1 MTASNT
7 ILTDGFGR
15 RHNYLRISLLEK
27 CNLRCT
33 YCMPADGIAL
43 SPKASLMTAE
53 EIFSIAET
61 FVKNG
66 VDKIRLTGGEP
77 LLRKDFPE
85 IVSKLGSLDI
95 SLSITTNGILIDRH
109 IAVLKQ
115 FKIKKINLSLD
126 TLISSKFHAVTL
138 RNQFEKVIDN
148 LHLLLNND
156 FQVKVNVVLMKGFN
170 DNEIV
175 DFVKLTQF
183 LPISVRF
190 IEFMPFAG
198 NEWDRSKM
206 VSQNEILSLVGN
218 TFSSDQIQKLE
229 DEKNFTSRN
238 YKIKDFQGDFG
249 IISSITNPFCDS
261 CNRIRLTAD
270 GKIKNCLF
278 SNSETD
284 LLTPFRNGES
294 IMNLIAAAIQSKKKV
309 RAGMATIDEM
319 NDPAK
324 HFDNRSMIAIGG

>member
-1 MTASNT
+1 MIPSST
-7 ILTDGFGR
+7 ILTDDFGR
-15 RHNYLRISLLEK
+15 KHNYLRISLLEK

-53 EIFSIAET
+53 EIFAIAQT
-61 FVKNG
+61 FVQNG

-85 IVSKLGSLDI
+85 IISQLSTLEV

-109 IAVLKQ
+109 IDVLKK
-115 FKIKKINLSLD
+115 FEVKKINLSLD
-126 TLISSKFHAVTL
+126 TLVSSKFHSVTL

-170 DNEIV
+170 ENEII
-175 DFVKLTQF
+175 DFIQLTQF
-183 LPISVRF
+183 LPLSIRF

-206 VSQNEILSLVGN
+206 VSQNEILSQVEACF
-218 TFSSDQIQKLE
+218 TSDTIQKLE
-229 DEKNFTSRN
+229 DEKNFTART
-238 YKIKDFQGDFG
+238 YKIKGFQGDFG
-249 IISSITNPFCDS
+249 IISSITNPFCDG
-261 CNRIRLTAD
+261 CNRIRLTAN

-284 LLTPFRNGES
+284 LLTAFRNGES
-294 IMNLIAAAIQSKKKV
+294 ITELISASIKNKKKI
-309 RAGMATIDEM
+309 RSGMVTISEM
-319 NDPAK
+319 DDPK
-324 HFDNRSMIAIGG
+324 LHFDNRSMIAIGG

>member
-1 MTASNT
+1 MTPSKT
-7 ILTDGFGR
+7 ILTDDFGR
-15 RHNYLRISLLEK
+15 KHNYLRISLLEK

-53 EIFSIAET
+53 EIFAIAQT
-61 FVKNG
+61 FVENG

-85 IVSKLGSLDI
+85 IVSKLSALEM

-109 IAVLKQ
+109 IEVLKQ
-115 FKIKKINLSLD
+115 AGIKKINLSLD
-126 TLISSKFHAVTL
+126 TLVSSKFHSITL

-148 LHLLLNND
+148 LHLLLNHD

-170 DNEIV
+170 DNEIT
-175 DFVKLTQF
+175 DFINLTES

-206 VSQNEILSLVGN
+206 VSQNEILLQAENSFTL
-218 TFSSDQIQKLE
+218 DKIQKLD
-229 DEKNFTSRN
+229 DEKNFTART
-238 YKIKDFQGDFG
+238 YKIKGFQGDFG

-261 CNRIRLTAD
+261 CNRIRLTAN

-284 LLTPFRNGES
+284 LLTAFRNGES
-294 IMNLIAAAIQSKKKV
+294 ITELISQSVQNKKKV
-309 RAGMATIDEM
+309 RAGMVTISEM

>member
-1 MTASNT
+1 MTPSKT
-7 ILTDGFGR
+7 ILTDDFGR
-15 RHNYLRISLLEK
+15 KHNYLRISLLEK

-33 YCMPADGIAL
+33 YCMPADGISL
-43 SPKASLMTAE
+43 TPKADLMTAE
-53 EIFSIAET
+53 EIFAIAQT
-61 FVKNG
+61 FVENG

-85 IVSKLGSLDI
+85 IISKLSTLGV

-109 IAVLKQ
+109 IEVLKQ
-115 FKIKKINLSLD
+115 YGVNKINLSLD
-126 TLISSKFHAVTL
+126 TLISSKFHSITL
-138 RNQFEKVIDN
+138 RNQFEKVVGN

-156 FQVKVNVVLMKGFN
+156 FKVKVNVVLMKGFN
-170 DNEIV
+170 ENEIV
-175 DFVKLTQF
+175 DFVKLTQY

-206 VSQNEILSLVGN
+206 VSQNEILSELEKSFTSN
-218 TFSSDQIQKLE
+218 DILKLE
-229 DEKNFTSRN
+229 DEKNFTART

-261 CNRIRLTAD
+261 CNRIRLTAN
-270 GKIKNCLF
+270 GRIKNCLF
-278 SNSETD
+278 SHSETD

-294 IMNLIAAAIQSKKKV
+294 ISNLISDSIRSKKKV
-309 RAGMATIDEM
+309 RAGMVTIEEM
-319 NDPAK
+319 DDPSL

>member
-1 MTASNT
+1 MTPSKP
-7 ILTDGFGR
+7 ILTDDFGR
-15 RHNYLRISLLEK
+15 KHNYLRISLLEK

-43 SPKASLMTAE
+43 SPKASLMTAD
-53 EIFSIAET
+53 EIFALAQT
-61 FVKNG
+61 FVENG

-85 IVSKLGSLDI
+85 IISKLSTLKT

-109 IAVLKQ
+109 IDALKQ
-115 FKIKKINLSLD
+115 AKIKKINLSLD
-126 TLISSKFHAVTL
+126 TLVASKFHSVTL
-138 RNQFEKVIDN
+138 RDQFEKVISN
-148 LHLLLNND
+148 LHLLLNHD
-156 FQVKVNVVLMKGFN
+156 FTVKVNVVLMKGFN
-170 DNEIV
+170 DNEII
-175 DFVKLTQF
+175 DFIKLTQF
-183 LPISVRF
+183 LPISIRF

-206 VSQNEILSLVGN
+206 VSQNEILSLVESV
-218 TFSSDQIQKLE
+218 FLSEEIQKLE
-229 DEKNFTSRN
+229 DEKNFTART
-238 YKIKDFQGDFG
+238 YRIKGFLGDFG
-249 IISSITNPFCDS
+249 IISSITNPFCDG
-261 CNRIRLTAD
+261 CNRIRLTAN

-294 IMNLIAAAIQSKKKV
+294 IENVISVSIKNKKKV
-309 RAGMATIDEM
+309 RAGMVTIEEM
-319 NDPAK
+319 DDPSL

>member
-1 MTASNT
+1 MIASNT

-53 EIFSIAET
+53 EIFAIAQA
-61 FVKNG
+61 FVENG

-85 IVSKLGSLDI
+85 IVFKLSQLEI

-109 IAVLKQ
+109 IDVLKQ
-115 FKIKKINLSLD
+115 YKVRKINLSLD
-126 TLISSKFHAVTL
+126 TLISSKFHSITL

-156 FQVKVNVVLMKGFN
+156 FEVKVNVVLMKGFN

-206 VSQNEILSLVGN
+206 VSQKEILSLVE
-218 TFSSDQIQKLE
+218 TEFSLDEIQKLE
-229 DEKNFTSRN
+229 DEKNFTART
-238 YKIKDFQGDFG
+238 YKIKGFQGNFG

-284 LLTPFRNGES
+284 LLTAFRKGES
-294 IMNLIAAAIQSKKKV
+294 ITDLISDSIQNKKKV
-309 RAGMATIDEM
+309 RAGMVSVSEM
-319 NDPAK
+319 DDPTK

>member
-1 MTASNT
+1 MTVSKT
-7 ILTDGFGR
+7 ILTDDFGR
-15 RHNYLRISLLEK
+15 KHNYLRISLLEK

-33 YCMPADGIAL
+33 YCMPADGITL

-53 EIFSIAET
+53 EIFAIAQT
-61 FVKNG
+61 FVANG

-85 IVSKLGSLDI
+85 IVAKLSALEV
-95 SLSITTNGILIDRH
+95 SLSITTNGILIDRY
-109 IAVLKQ
+109 IDVLRQ
-115 FKIKKINLSLD
+115 AGIKKINLSLD
-126 TLISSKFHAVTL
+126 TLVASKFHSITL

-148 LHLLLNND
+148 LHLLLNHE
-156 FQVKVNVVLMKGFN
+156 FQVKVNVVLIKGFN

-175 DFVKLTQF
+175 DFINLTES
-183 LPISVRF
+183 LPVSVRF

-206 VSQNEILSLVGN
+206 VSQHEIVSQTE
-218 TFSSDQIQKLE
+218 TFFTPDKIQKLE
-229 DEKNFTSRN
+229 DEKNFTARN
-238 YKIKDFQGDFG
+238 YKIKGFQGDFG

-261 CNRIRLTAD
+261 CNRIRLTAN

-284 LLTPFRNGES
+284 LLSAFRNGES
-294 IMNLIAAAIQSKKKV
+294 ITELISASIKNKKKV
-309 RAGMATIDEM
+309 RAGMVTISEM
-319 NDPAK
+319 DDPAL
-324 HFDNRSMIAIGG
+324 HFDNRSMITIGG

>member
-1 MTASNT
+1 MIPSNT
-7 ILTDGFGR
+7 ILTDDFGR
-15 RHNYLRISLLEK
+15 KHNYLRISLLEK

-43 SPKASLMTAE
+43 SPKASLMTAD
-53 EIFSIAET
+53 EILAIARI
-61 FVKNG
+61 FVENG

-85 IVSKLGSLDI
+85 IISKLATLGTAI
-95 SLSITTNGILIDRH
+95 SITTNGILIDRH
-109 IAVLKQ
+109 MAVLKE
-115 FKIKKINLSLD
+115 FKVSNINLSLD
-126 TLISSKFHAVTL
+126 TLVSSKFHTITL

-156 FQVKVNVVLMKGFN
+156 FKVKVNVVLMKGFN
-170 DNEIV
+170 ENEIA
-175 DFVKLTQF
+175 DFVQLTRF
-183 LPISVRF
+183 LPLSVRF

-206 VSQNEILSLVGN
+206 VSQSEILSELAKV
-218 TFSSDQIQKLE
+218 FSSEEIQKLE
-229 DEKNFTSRN
+229 DEKNFTARTF
-238 YKIKDFQGDFG
+238 KIKDFQGDFG
-249 IISSITNPFCDS
+249 IISSITNPFCDG
-261 CNRIRLTAD
+261 CNRIRLTAN

-284 LLTPFRNGES
+284 LLTPLRNGELITSLISES
-294 IMNLIAAAIQSKKKV
+294 IRNKKKV
-309 RAGMATIDEM
+309 RAGMVTTEEM
-319 NDPAK
+319 DDPSL